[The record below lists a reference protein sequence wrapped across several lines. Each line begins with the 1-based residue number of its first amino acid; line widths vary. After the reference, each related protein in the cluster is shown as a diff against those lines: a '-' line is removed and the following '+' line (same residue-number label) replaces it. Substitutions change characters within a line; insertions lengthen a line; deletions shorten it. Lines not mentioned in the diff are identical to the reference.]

1 MANLQE
7 KPIKVNGLLTHKHP
21 DLDAVLSLHLM
32 IKHGETLFPG
42 AKDADI
48 SFVSANRL
56 PGGKTA
62 ADLEAEGIIAV
73 DTGGGRLDTHPVD
86 GEPNKDKWDTC
97 ASQLVAEALGVADD
111 AEYRFLLPYTMNHD
125 ARGQSLTS
133 TDATHHLLA
142 PHGLIEGLHSLYE
155 NDLEVVKTMRLL
167 VESIAVASKE
177 DEIPVTE
184 TAQRFDKTLTEF
196 LNREELVDTNHVRK
210 EAVPWSSE
218 SEAHTLARQNG
229 WDMRRD
235 LEKLLK
241 IDARL
246 LGEGDAALPDIE
258 QERRI
263 LLPAALNGFAK
274 VFGEYSDEY
283 FDNALILFKAAYKR
297 EADWFSAI
305 DEVERSAK
313 VIRGRGVSLVAIASK
328 NGLTIKASRYRRGA
342 NAVLYFEPNA
352 KNVTLQSGQRK
363 DGTPLLN
370 LERISKRI
378 RSAEVMK
385 RKGNGVKLNRNLGD
399 IGLVED
405 WFLHPSLKLL
415 NRGSPKAPDVP
426 PSALSWK
433 EIIDIVKSDIRP
445 DEKLPDWFCPVD
457 KCTEGECSVFPM
469 RFINCNSHRKQVKGA
484 PEKGTIG
491 ELFASKFKNNK
502 KK

>member
-32 IKHGETLFPG
+32 IIHGETLFPG
-42 AKDADI
+42 SKDADI

-56 PGGKTA
+56 PDGKTA

-97 ASQLVAEALGVADD
+97 ASQLVAEALGVDKSP
-111 AEYRFLLPYTMNHD
+111 EYQFLLPYTLNHD

-133 TDATHHLLA
+133 TDAIHHLLA
-142 PHGLIEGLHSLYE
+142 PHGLIEGLHSFYE
-155 NDLEVVKTMRLL
+155 NDLDVVKTMRNL
-167 VESIAVASKE
+167 VSSIAEASKV
-177 DEIPVTE
+177 DEIPIEE
-184 TAQRFDKTLTEF
+184 TAKRFDLTLAEF
-196 LNREELVDTNHVRK
+196 LNREEFEDTKHLRK
-210 EAVPWSSE
+210 EAIPWTLE
-218 SEAHTLARQNG
+218 GEAHSIARQNG
-229 WDMRRD
+229 WEMRRD

-246 LGEGDAALPDIE
+246 LSEGNAALPDLE
-258 QERRI
+258 LERRI
-263 LLPAALNGFAK
+263 LLPAALNGFAAIY
-274 VFGEYSDEY
+274 GEFSDEY
-283 FDNALILFKAAYKR
+283 YENALVLFKAAYKR
-297 EADWFSAI
+297 ESDWFSAI

-370 LERISKRI
+370 LERIAKRI
-378 RSAEVMK
+378 RAAEVMK
-385 RKGNGVKLNRNLGD
+385 RKGNGVKLNRNLGEV
-399 IGLVED
+399 GLVED

-457 KCTEGECSVFPM
+457 KCTEAECSVFQM

-484 PEKGTIG
+484 PAKGTIG
-491 ELFASKFKNNK
+491 ELFAAKFNNNK